1 MGLVVA
7 GMLTVSSA
15 DAASG
20 GVEITNSDVTPF
32 ASKKVDNGLGVWEY
46 GVKNKLTSK
55 EAYSNLWHK
64 TKTHGSAAQVG
75 AQTPD
80 RDCVKKDKTSYA
92 KKSGKKSA
100 TAYTYW
106 NTTCTNPR

>member
-1 MGLVVA
+1 MGKNLVKRVSFVALGLVVA

-64 TKTHGSAAQVG
+64 RKLMVLQ
-75 AQTPD
+75 
-80 RDCVKKDKTSYA
+80 RK
-92 KKSGKKSA
+92 
-100 TAYTYW
+100 
-106 NTTCTNPR
+106 